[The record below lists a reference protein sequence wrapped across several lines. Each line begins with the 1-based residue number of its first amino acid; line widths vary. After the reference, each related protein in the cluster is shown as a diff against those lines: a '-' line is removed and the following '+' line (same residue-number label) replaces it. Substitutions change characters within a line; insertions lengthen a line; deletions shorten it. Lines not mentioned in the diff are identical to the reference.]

1 MKQIQRTILAAGM
14 LLALPFSASAQGDL
28 DRARTALDTMK
39 QVVQQIEALANETKD
54 DAVKQTCIVGAHR
67 EMNDVLASLQRAVD
81 EAAAQGPEA
90 QAAALQAVQTGAG
103 TIDSL
108 RDEVYDCIG
117 PEDMGPGGTFRSQA
131 YDPLRTA
138 RGNAAVDLPQVRP
151 PAASPAK

>member
-1 MKQIQRTILAAGM
+1 MKHLQRTLLAGL
-14 LLALPFSASAQGDL
+14 LLALPAGALAKGDI
-28 DRARTALDTMK
+28 DRARTALDTMR
-39 QVVQQIEALANETKD
+39 QVVQQIEGLANDTKD

-67 EMNDVLASLQRAVD
+67 EMADVLTSLQRAVD
-81 EAAAQGPEA
+81 EAAGQGAEA

-103 TIDSL
+103 TIDTL

-117 PEDMGPGGTFRSQA
+117 PEDMGPGGRGRSQA

-151 PAASPAK
+151 PAASSTK